1 MPQTVMYVQVLHT
14 LTLNCSTAVR
24 NQVAGPKLFPR
35 LEKQLAK
42 PQAPQVASAIL
53 QVFVD
58 WAYLYGWVVRYST
71 RPCWTFG
78 ARLLVQRSW

>member
-1 MPQTVMYVQVLHT
+1 MLQTAMHLQVLHT

-42 PQAPQVASAIL
+42 PQAPQIATALL
-53 QVFVD
+53 QIFVD
-58 WAYLYGWVVRYST
+58 WAYLYGWV
-71 RPCWTFG
+71 
-78 ARLLVQRSW
+78 AR